1 MQGDYFRWINLI
13 KWHLSYCIAWDR
25 GKEKPLCQWLMQIKC
40 LFFFFL
46 SFRRKLQPF
55 PQALPEQI
63 KSMLELPILSFR
75 GSVCASLEC
84 LELGGVCSAAV
95 ALWGPRCC
103 HGGCRGSATHSLR
116 LGSSFQA
123 ALRSAGNELRWEV
136 GSFRTE
142 GLSFYRSWLGRT
154 PKPAPI
160 LALLWKVCKLR

>member
-1 MQGDYFRWINLI
+1 MTPELLYCLGQRQG
-13 KWHLSYCIAWDR
+13 KA
-25 GKEKPLCQWLMQIKC
+25 PLPVTRADKMLV
-40 LFFFFL
+40 LFFFL

-84 LELGGVCSAAV
+84 LELGCVCSAAV

-123 ALRSAGNELRWEV
+123 ALRSAGNELR
-136 GSFRTE
+136 
-142 GLSFYRSWLGRT
+142 
-154 PKPAPI
+154 
-160 LALLWKVCKLR
+160 